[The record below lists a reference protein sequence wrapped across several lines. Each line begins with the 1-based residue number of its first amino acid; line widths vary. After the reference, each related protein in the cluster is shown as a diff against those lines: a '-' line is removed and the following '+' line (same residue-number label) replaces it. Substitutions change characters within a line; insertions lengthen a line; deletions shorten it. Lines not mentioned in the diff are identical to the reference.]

1 MDEQP
6 ITITERAAEQI
17 GQILVDQDEQFLGLR
32 VFVSGGGCSG
42 FQYGFTFAED
52 HQEGDTV
59 IETGGIT
66 VYVDFM
72 SIQYLQGSTIDFKK
86 DIDGEQFTIDNP
98 TAQTTC
104 GCGSSFGI

>member
-1 MDEQP
+1 MEQS
-6 ITITERAAEQI
+6 ITVTQQAAEQI
-17 GQILVDQDEQFLGLR
+17 DAILQDQEEQYLGLR
-32 VFVSGGGCSG
+32 IFVSGGGCSG

-59 IETGGIT
+59 IESNGINI
-66 VYVDFM
+66 YVDFM
-72 SIQYLQGSTIDFKK
+72 SIQYLQGSTIDFKQ